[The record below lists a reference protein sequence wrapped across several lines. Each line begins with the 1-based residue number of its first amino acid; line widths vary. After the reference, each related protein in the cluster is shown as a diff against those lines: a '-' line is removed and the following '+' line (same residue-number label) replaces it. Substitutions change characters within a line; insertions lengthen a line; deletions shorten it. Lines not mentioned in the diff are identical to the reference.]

1 MQRLLNMWNKE
12 EKTCSICLKL
22 IFCWFQATDSSL
34 IPTQWQKKS
43 QRTWFLRNK
52 LTSWYAI
59 LYDKNVGCN
68 IYLMNLIN
76 RKEACRTHATS
87 PPILTYYLQMQ
98 EVFFLGLT
106 KKKERYNTFISFE
119 AFRTSLFY
127 LLYYTTNN
135 IVHIIWSEI
144 NNVIITIFI
153 FPIFL
158 KILWSRQQNVII
170 FRPQESRQTLHF
182 LLSYFTLKTLYTYSW

>member
-98 EVFFLGLT
+98 EVFFWVWQ
-106 KKKERYNTFISFE
+106 KKKKDTTHLFHSRHFAHPYFIYS
-119 AFRTSLFY
+119 
-127 LLYYTTNN
+127 YYTTNN

>member
-1 MQRLLNMWNKE
+1 M
-12 EKTCSICLKL
+12 T
-22 IFCWFQATDSSL
+22 
-34 IPTQWQKKS
+34 KKS

-98 EVFFLGLT
+98 EVFFWGFD
-106 KKKERYNTFISFE
+106 KKKRKIQHIYFIRGIS
-119 AFRTSLFY
+119 
-127 LLYYTTNN
+127 
-135 IVHIIWSEI
+135 HI
-144 NNVIITIFI
+144 
-153 FPIFL
+153 PIL
-158 KILWSRQQNVII
+158 
-170 FRPQESRQTLHF
+170 
-182 LLSYFTLKTLYTYSW
+182 FTLLHYK

>member
-1 MQRLLNMWNKE
+1 MPETHFL
-12 EKTCSICLKL
+12 
-22 IFCWFQATDSSL
+22 L
-34 IPTQWQKKS
+34 IPGNWFITNPYTMTKKS

-106 KKKERYNTFISFE
+106 KKIKKDTTHLFHLRHFAHPYFIYS
-119 AFRTSLFY
+119 
-127 LLYYTTNN
+127 YYTTNN

>member
-12 EKTCSICLKL
+12 EKTCSIMPETHFL
-22 IFCWFQATDSSL
+22 L
-34 IPTQWQKKS
+34 IPGNWFITNPYTMTKKS

-52 LTSWYAI
+52 LTSWYVI

-98 EVFFLGLT
+98 EFFFFGLT
-106 KKKERYNTFISFE
+106 KKKNDT
-119 AFRTSLFY
+119 THLFHSRHFAHP
-127 LLYYTTNN
+127 YYIYSITLQ
-135 IVHIIWSEI
+135 II
-144 NNVIITIFI
+144 
-153 FPIFL
+153 
-158 KILWSRQQNVII
+158 
-170 FRPQESRQTLHF
+170 
-182 LLSYFTLKTLYTYSW
+182 LYT